1 MINRRQE
8 NHKIVNKDKDVES
21 HSINESTRTI
31 GDIEDLR
38 DMSKYLYDTDEIKE
52 FRMDEAIQ
60 NHPLAKKPTNMR
72 SKLAYREL
80 MTELKPTHKYLLP
93 GQIAMFGY
101 RNPKYKEELEYYD
114 ATPCVLFFG
123 ITRTKDNVIRE
134 IGFNLHYYPP
144 YARMRILNTVY
155 EVFKSYYQKYFNDAP
170 TRPNRFVDYNL
181 LKRMLRRQKIA
192 FGLRMYIPV
201 LRGTTYVVPTRLVPT
216 LSYTEGHFSGATL
229 ANIRKFWRKASI

>member
-1 MINRRQE
+1 MIT
-8 NHKIVNKDKDVES
+8 KDRHIEE
-21 HSINESTRTI
+21 HHRTI
-31 GDIEDLR
+31 GDIDDLH
-38 DMSKYLYDTDEIKE
+38 DMTKYLYDDDEIKD

-60 NHPLAKKPTNMR
+60 NNPLAKKPTIMR

-80 MTELKPTHKYLLP
+80 MKELKPTPKYLLP

-114 ATPCVLFFG
+114 ATPCVIFFG
-123 ITRTKDNVIRE
+123 ITRTNDNTIRE

-144 YARMRILNTVY
+144 FARMRILNTVY
-155 EVFKSYYQKYFNDAP
+155 EVFKSYFQKYFNEAP
-170 TRPNRFVDYNL
+170 NRPNQFVNYNI

-201 LRGTTYVVPTRLVPT
+201 LRGTTYVIPTRLVPT
-216 LSYTEGHFSGATL
+216 LAYTEGHFSGATL
-229 ANIRKFWRKASI
+229 SNIRKFWRKSPR